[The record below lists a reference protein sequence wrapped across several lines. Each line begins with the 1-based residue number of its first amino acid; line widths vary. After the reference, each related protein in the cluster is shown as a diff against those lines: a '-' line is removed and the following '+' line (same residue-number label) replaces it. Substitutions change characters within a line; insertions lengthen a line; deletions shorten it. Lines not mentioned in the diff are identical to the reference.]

1 MIANGTKGL
10 PHSTGRVTLRIA
22 VDTTTPAAVLLTG
35 LAPALVGLL
44 LAVEAEG
51 AVPVGL
57 AVLLLLIPS
66 LMNAAAASL
75 NDYFD
80 YVRGNDTAE
89 NVVSEQDGPLAY
101 HQVENPIVVLWFAV
115 ALLVTAAA
123 MGGYVIWHVGPL
135 PAWIG
140 MVGGLV
146 AVTYSWGVL
155 PTSYMP
161 IGEPLAG
168 FVLGGLVPLGV
179 YAGLTGRLEPL
190 VLFKSV
196 PMMLIVTQFM
206 LVNNTCDM
214 ERDYSAGRR
223 TLPILIG
230 RAAAQRLSDIL
241 NWLWIGQM
249 VFVLAIWYRPGI
261 FVILIVLPICLK
273 GIFYTFRYD
282 RTRQNK
288 VPATAAVATI
298 ALGVAV
304 GYPLALLTSILFSG
318 G

>member
-1 MIANGTKGL
+1 MSVNAAKRL
-10 PHSTGRVTLRIA
+10 PRPTGRVTLRMA

-44 LAVEAEG
+44 LAVEAEK
-51 AVPVGL
+51 AVPPGL
-57 AVLLLLIPS
+57 AVILLLIPS

-101 HQVENPIVVLWFAV
+101 HRVENPELVLWFAMT
-115 ALLVTAAA
+115 LLTAAA
-123 MGGYVIWHVGPL
+123 GMGGYVIWRTGPL

-140 MVGGLV
+140 AAGGLI
-146 AVTYSWGVL
+146 AVTYSWGAL
-155 PTSYMP
+155 PTSHMP

-168 FVLGGLVPLGV
+168 FTLGGLVPLGV
-179 YAGLTGRLEPL
+179 YAGLTGQLEPL
-190 VLFKSV
+190 VLFKAI

-214 ERDYSAGRR
+214 ERDRSAGRC

-230 RAAAQRLSDIL
+230 RAAAQRLADLL
-241 NWLWIGQM
+241 NWLWMGQM
-249 VFVLAIWYRPGI
+249 VFVLAIWYRPGVLVML
-261 FVILIVLPICLK
+261 FFLPICFK
-273 GIFYTFRYD
+273 GIFSTFRYD

-288 VPATAAVATI
+288 VPATAAVATA
-298 ALGVAV
+298 ALGVAA
-304 GYPLALLTSILFSG
+304 GYPLALLTSILCSG